1 MASSIGWLDSSSAD
15 AERARQLLGAF
26 DESDTVDPL
35 GIGSVRDAFSELLFP
50 GISTV
55 QTRGRYFLF
64 VPWAFQQLERE
75 NVASAKA
82 AARNRQIHIELLHQ
96 LIEHDGGLGIVG
108 AVARDRV
115 KLLPSTIYW
124 NGLQR
129 LGIFT
134 RPWSMSTYVANLDG
148 LHRHRRLR
156 DVDDDDALHMWHS
169 DLPTAPDDFPN
180 GATLALRQEDSAFL
194 SERIQ
199 RSVPES
205 LLAHLLAQGRAIG
218 SGEPFPWA
226 IEQRSGLPSV
236 LDRRLSLAET
246 FSCATHGLQLR
257 YNLDVATMVG
267 NEELIDD
274 YRDRL
279 DAWVEGTGVAA
290 ADRVSQLD
298 RDEFWTTLNLGGA
311 RIGWPT
317 RRLVNTWF
325 DTLRQHG
332 PGVVDEDSAKE
343 LVRNRELETK
353 RRRAR
358 LWYRDARERWGGA
371 SAASQLRFRWEP
383 ARTIINDIIHG
394 GAEHAGA

>member
-1 MASSIGWLDSSSAD
+1 MASSLGWLDSSSAD
-15 AERARQLLGAF
+15 AERARQLLGTF

-55 QTRGRYFLF
+55 QTRGRYFMF
-64 VPWAFQQLERE
+64 VPWVFEQLERE
-75 NVASAKA
+75 HVASTKA

-96 LIEHDGGLGIVG
+96 LIEHDGDLGIIG

-156 DVDDDDALHMWHS
+156 DSDDEDALQLWHS
-169 DLPTAPDDFPN
+169 DLPPAPDDFPN
-180 GATLALRQEDSAFL
+180 GATLAFRPEESAFL

-199 RSVPES
+199 RSIPES
-205 LLAHLLAQGRAIG
+205 LLAHLLASGRVIG
-218 SGEPFPWA
+218 SGEEFPWA
-226 IEQRSGLPSV
+226 IEERGGMPPV

-246 FSCATHGLQLR
+246 FSSAAHGLQLR
-257 YNLDVATMVG
+257 YNLDVAMMVE
-267 NEELIDD
+267 NQELIDD
-274 YRDRL
+274 YRSRVD
-279 DAWVEGTGVAA
+279 DWIGGTGVAA
-290 ADRVSQLD
+290 ADRVSRLD
-298 RDEFWTTLNLGGA
+298 RDELWAAVNLGGT

-317 RRLVNTWF
+317 RRFVNTWL
-325 DTLRQHG
+325 DALRDHG
-332 PGVVDEDSAKE
+332 PRIVDDESAKE

-371 SAASQLRFRWEP
+371 SAATQLRFRWEP
-383 ARTIINDIIHG
+383 ARTIINDILEG
-394 GAEHAGA
+394 GTDDAGA